1 MPVELIYKKNVE
13 PSKISDL
20 FVRKNLGTKMSDLS
34 VRKNLGT
41 KQRNKKCREETRMQ
55 DLKNF
60 DPRI

>member
-1 MPVELIYKKNVE
+1 M
-13 PSKISDL
+13 
-20 FVRKNLGTKMSDLS
+20 RKNLGTKMSDLS

-41 KQRNKKCREETRMQ
+41 KQRNEKCREETRMQ